1 MPQTALTR
9 DEARARTRLLS
20 AVRYD
25 VALDLM
31 GDGPTFGSTTTIRF
45 RCAEPGGAAFL
56 DFEADTVEQVQLNG
70 AVVFDKA
77 VKSGRIALDDLAAD
91 NEVVVVARCQYRHDG
106 TGLHRFADPVDDGVY
121 LHTQFEPFDAHKVFA
136 CFDQPDLKGPFAL
149 TVTAPTEWEVVSNSA
164 GTSEQTGDAR
174 TWTFAPTLPL
184 PTYLTAMVAGP
195 FHVEHSRHGDIELGL
210 YCRESLAE
218 HLDREEMFTITRQG
232 LDFFTETFAY
242 PYPFGKYDQ
251 VFVPEFSAGA
261 MENPGCITF
270 SESYVFRSKV
280 TDAARRSRANTALH
294 EMAHMWFG
302 DLVTMRWWDDLWLNE
317 SFATYTSYLAATEAT
332 RFTDSWASFA
342 TGMKSWAAAQDQL
355 PSTHPI
361 SADMVDTDAIRVF
374 FDGIT
379 YAKGA
384 SVLKQLVAWVGRDA
398 FVSGLRGYFPRHE
411 FGNAELS
418 DFLSA
423 LEEGSGRD
431 LGDWSKQWLETAGI
445 NTLRADLTLD
455 GDTLAMVTIL
465 QEAPTEYP
473 TLRAHRV
480 ALGLYDLGANGL
492 ERRRQV
498 ELDIA
503 GARTEVPELAG
514 ERMPALLLVNDDD
527 LAYAK
532 IRLDPASL
540 DTLTAHLGQVA
551 DPLARALCWSATWDM
566 TRDAELPARRFVALV
581 AQHAAAETDVGL
593 LQTLQRQAE
602 AAVDRYADPG
612 LRAELRAL
620 LAEESRGALET
631 AEPGSDAQ
639 LLWGRGF
646 ASTADRPED
655 LAVLEGLLDG
665 SREFPGLAVDTD
677 LRWHL
682 LSALAEA
689 GVAGED
695 AIAAEERRD
704 PTDIGIR
711 RAMSARAVC
720 PTAEAKNVAW
730 DALLEDRTL
739 PLATMRAL
747 LAGLFR
753 PGQDDLLRPYADR
766 YPDAVGRIW
775 AERDADE
782 ALELTEGLYPST
794 LVDEA
799 TVALADRALDRE
811 DVPDPGKRMI
821 AEARD
826 ATLRALRARAADTT

>member
-1 MPQTALTR
+1 MPQTPLTR
-9 DEARARTRLLS
+9 DEARVRARLVS
-20 AVRYD
+20 DVGYD
-25 VALDLM
+25 VALDLT
-31 GDGPTFGSTTTIRF
+31 GDGPTFASTTTIRF
-45 RCAEPGGAAFL
+45 RCAEPGAATFL
-56 DFEADTVEQVQLNG
+56 DFEVETVEQVQLNG
-70 AVVFDKA
+70 AA
-77 VKSGRIALDDLAAD
+77 VADEAVAAGRIALADLAD
-91 NEVVVVARCQYRHDG
+91 HNEVVVVARCLYRRDG
-106 TGLHRFADPVDDGVY
+106 TGLHRFSDPVDESVY
-121 LHTQFEPFDAHKVFA
+121 LHTQFEPFDAHKVFP

-149 TVTAPTEWEVVSNSA
+149 TVTAPSDWEVVSNNA
-164 GTSEQTGDAR
+164 GTAEQYGEAR

-184 PTYLTAMVAGP
+184 PTYLTAVVAGP
-195 FHVEHSRHGDIELGL
+195 FHVERGRHGAIELGL
-210 YCRESLAE
+210 YCRRSLAE
-218 HLDREEMFTITRQG
+218 HLDTDEMFTITRQG

-251 VFVPEFSAGA
+251 LFVPEFSAGA

-280 TDAARRSRANTALH
+280 TEAARRSRANTTLH

-317 SFATYTSYLAATEAT
+317 SFATYTAYLAASEAT

-418 DFLSA
+418 DFLAA

-445 NTLRADLTLD
+445 NTLRVDLTLD
-455 GDTLAMVTIL
+455 GDTLGTVAVL
-465 QEAPTEYP
+465 QESPAEYP

-492 ERRRQV
+492 ERRRRV

-514 ERMPALLLVNDDD
+514 EPMPALLLVNDDD

-540 DTLTAHLGQVA
+540 DTLGAHLGQVA
-551 DPLARALCWSATWDM
+551 DPLARALCWGATWDM
-566 TRDAELPARRFVALV
+566 TRDAEMPARRFVALV

-602 AAVDRYADPG
+602 AAVDRYADPSQ
-612 LRAELRAL
+612 RSELRAL

-631 AEPGSDAQ
+631 AEPGGDAQ
-639 LLWGRGF
+639 LLWVRGY
-646 ASTADRPED
+646 AATADRPED
-655 LAVLEGLLDG
+655 LAVLQALLDG
-665 SREFPGLAVDTD
+665 SQTFPGLAVDTD

-682 LSALAEA
+682 LTALAEA
-689 GVAGED
+689 GVADEE

-704 PTDIGIR
+704 PTDIGVR
-711 RAMSARAVC
+711 RAMSARAAR
-720 PTAEAKNVAW
+720 PTAEAKDLAW
-730 DALLEDRTL
+730 ETLLEDHSL
-739 PLATMRAL
+739 PLANVRAL
-747 LAGLFR
+747 IDGLFR
-753 PGQDDLLRPYADR
+753 PGQDDLLRPYAQR
-766 YPDAVGRIW
+766 YPDAVGQIW
-775 AERDADE
+775 AQRDAEE

-794 LVDEA
+794 LVDQE
-799 TVALADRALDRE
+799 TVALADRALARDN
-811 DVPDPGKRMI
+811 VPDPGKRMI

-826 ATLRALRARAADTT
+826 ATLRALRARAADTA